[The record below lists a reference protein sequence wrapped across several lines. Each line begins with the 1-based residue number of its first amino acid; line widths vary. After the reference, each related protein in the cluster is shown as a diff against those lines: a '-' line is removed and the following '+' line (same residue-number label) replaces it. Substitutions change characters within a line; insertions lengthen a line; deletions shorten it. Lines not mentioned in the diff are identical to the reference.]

1 MNGRDAASGP
11 NPGYDKNGLSMAF
24 SAHKCLIW
32 QMGSSSDFFEIFA
45 TEPQAAEGVS
55 FARFMELAMYHP
67 TAGYYTRDFK
77 RVGRDE
83 KADFF
88 TSTTFSPVFGELV
101 TAAAVKLLAPALPAD
116 FVFVEVGAEPGGG
129 ILRGQSHPFAGYQ
142 TISLGQP
149 FVLPPNAVVFSN
161 ELFDAQ
167 PFHRVVWRGGRWIE
181 LGVALNGRHLREV
194 ELPEMTAE
202 LAAQAERL
210 PKTAEENYH
219 IDLPLRTVPMLER
232 LVGQNWKGLF
242 LAFDYGKFWQE
253 LAHNVPAGT
262 GRTYHRQKMG
272 GDLLARPGKQDL
284 TCHICWDWLEDG
296 LSRAGFGESRVDSQE
311 SFFMHHAA
319 TTLAAI
325 TAAEAGSFSPRKRMV
340 MQLLHPA
347 NMGQKFQALY
357 ALRK

>member
-1 MNGRDAASGP
+1 
-11 NPGYDKNGLSMAF
+11 
-24 SAHKCLIW
+24 
-32 QMGSSSDFFEIFA
+32 MGSSSDFFEIFA
-45 TEPQAAEGVS
+45 TEPHAAQGVS

-67 TAGYYTRDFK
+67 QAGYYTSSRR

-83 KADFF
+83 TADFF

-101 TAAAVKLLAPALPAD
+101 IAATVKLLAPAKPAD
-116 FVFVEVGAEPGGG
+116 FVFVEIGAEPGAG
-129 ILRGQSHPFAGYQ
+129 ILRDVPHPFARYQ
-142 TISLGQP
+142 TISHGQP
-149 FVLPPNAVVFSN
+149 FTFPPNAVVFSN

-167 PFHRVVWRGGRWIE
+167 PFHRVVWRGGQWRE

-194 ELPEMTAE
+194 ELPEMSAE
-202 LAAQAERL
+202 LAAFADRL

-232 LVGQNWKGLF
+232 IAGQKWAGLF

-253 LAHNVPAGT
+253 LAENIPAGT
-262 GRTYHRQKMG
+262 GRTYHKQKMG
-272 GDLLARPGKQDL
+272 GELLARPGKQDL

-296 LSRAGFGESRVDSQE
+296 LVRAGFGETRVDSQE

-319 TTLAAI
+319 KVLAAI
-325 TAAEAGSFSPRKRMV
+325 TTAETSSFSPRKRML